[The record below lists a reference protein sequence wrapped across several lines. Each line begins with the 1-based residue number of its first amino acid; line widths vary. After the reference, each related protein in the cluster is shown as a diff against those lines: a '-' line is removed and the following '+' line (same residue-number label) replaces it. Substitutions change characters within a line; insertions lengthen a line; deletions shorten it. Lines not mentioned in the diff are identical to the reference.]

1 MYYYNLALNIHADSR
16 FVNFPDVF
24 IFSCFFRDRLNVVDN
39 ELTLF
44 RETQTNLSDSVREA
58 QRRLY
63 TNEGLVNSAARN
75 ALENEYVY
83 TIFANMPSPRCFI

>member
-1 MYYYNLALNIHADSR
+1 MR
-16 FVNFPDVF
+16 V
-24 IFSCFFRDRLNVVDN
+24 IFHSFFRDRLNVVDN

-44 RETQTNLSDSVREA
+44 RETQTNLTDSVREA

-63 TNEGLVNSAARN
+63 TNEGLVNSTTCK

-83 TIFANMPSPRCFI
+83 TFLQIFLLFDVLFTVKIAQSYSG